1 MIDQYIG
8 KCPHLI
14 ITGPTGCGK
23 SKLANEYGKKCFDG
37 RVYVLDAVFDGGV
50 DGFREYIKQI
60 SHRKQEL
67 SLCIVENADLLTII
81 CQQALRRIMEKQSH
95 IIRFVFCVWND
106 PTTLIHAIHSRC
118 VLINLNEKSPQTT

>member
-1 MIDQYIG
+1 MSEESLIKKYVG
-8 KCPHLI
+8 KCPHII
-14 ITGPTGCGK
+14 ITGPTGSGK
-23 SKLANEYGKKCFDG
+23 SKLAADYGKVCFED

-67 SLCIVENADLLTII
+67 SLCIVENADLLTTI

-95 IIRFVFCVWND
+95 LIRFAFCVWED

-118 VLINLNEKSPQTT
+118 VLIKLG